1 MNEAYNKTK
10 VVLHKW
16 WYHPNVKKVYE
27 TRWVWYHT
35 ILVFELF
42 LIIII
47 QLLILQKDLNN
58 YKMCPWC
65 YSQQNF
71 ENEGGAIQ

>member
-1 MNEAYNKTK
+1 MNDAYNKTK
-10 VVLHKW
+10 DALNKL
-16 WYHPNVKKVYE
+16 WYSPKVRKVYE

-47 QLLILQKDLNN
+47 QLLILAK
-58 YKMCPWC
+58 
-65 YSQQNF
+65 
-71 ENEGGAIQ
+71 I

>member
-1 MNEAYNKTK
+1 MNDTYNKTK
-10 VVLHKW
+10 DALNKL
-16 WYHPNVKKVYE
+16 WYSPKVRKVYE

-47 QLLILQKDLNN
+47 QLLILAK
-58 YKMCPWC
+58 YKK
-65 YSQQNF
+65 
-71 ENEGGAIQ
+71 G

>member
-1 MNEAYNKTK
+1 MSDAYSKTK
-10 VVLHKW
+10 DALHKL
-16 WYHPNVKKVYE
+16 WYNPNVKKVYE

-47 QLLILQKDLNN
+47 QLLILAK
-58 YKMCPWC
+58 
-65 YSQQNF
+65 
-71 ENEGGAIQ
+71 I

>member
-1 MNEAYNKTK
+1 MSDAYNKTK
-10 VVLHKW
+10 DVLHKW
-16 WYHPNVKKVYE
+16 WYSPNVKRVYE

-47 QLLILQKDLNN
+47 QLLILAK
-58 YKMCPWC
+58 
-65 YSQQNF
+65 
-71 ENEGGAIQ
+71 I

>member
-1 MNEAYNKTK
+1 MSDAYNKTK
-10 VVLHKW
+10 DALHKW
-16 WYHPNVKKVYE
+16 WYSPNVKKVYE

-47 QLLILQKDLNN
+47 QLLILAK
-58 YKMCPWC
+58 
-65 YSQQNF
+65 
-71 ENEGGAIQ
+71 I